1 MNNIFLSS
9 MLIFSSILLCNI
21 VFYGFKNAKI
31 PGVKAFSFLILAM
44 IIHSAGYAFE
54 LLSRSLEY
62 MYFWVKFEYIGISFY
77 SFLILW
83 FISELIDEKKFA
95 NKTLLRLI
103 FTINIVTLILV
114 YTNAYHNLYYTSLSI
129 DNSLGF
135 SVLASQK
142 GTWYFVQVISIYV
155 SIFYSI
161 IVCALKLKKTKGEY
175 IKKLTFVIIGF
186 LVPMIT
192 LSIYFIGLG
201 PAYIDLT
208 PFSYMFM
215 IILIMIGLTQYD
227 VLSITPITYEMVFN
241 SIREAVIVVNSLG
254 MIISFNDASKEF
266 FPSLKNMKTGDMI
279 SSIVEISDCSFEL
292 EEFIYETNN
301 RILKFNINLVR
312 SREVKVFVIND
323 ITESEN
329 TKKELEIMASYDLLT
344 GLYNRTYFNQIIENG
359 LNNGVFVVMD
369 IDFFKNINDTL
380 GHIEGDNVLSHF
392 GKKIK
397 RFFKDDVAFRY
408 GGEEFVVFVE
418 NKDLKE
424 VYNHVEDLRK
434 DIQDF
439 PYKTKFTFSAG
450 LATYCGGN
458 ALDSLD
464 KADKKLYEAK
474 SLGRNNVQY

>member
-54 LLSRSLEY
+54 LLSTSLEY

-161 IVCALKLKKTKGEY
+161 IVCALKLKKTKDQ
-175 IKKLTFVIIGF
+175 L
-186 LVPMIT
+186 
-192 LSIYFIGLG
+192 
-201 PAYIDLT
+201 
-208 PFSYMFM
+208 
-215 IILIMIGLTQYD
+215 
-227 VLSITPITYEMVFN
+227 
-241 SIREAVIVVNSLG
+241 VIV
-254 MIISFNDASKEF
+254 
-266 FPSLKNMKTGDMI
+266 
-279 SSIVEISDCSFEL
+279 
-292 EEFIYETNN
+292 
-301 RILKFNINLVR
+301 
-312 SREVKVFVIND
+312 
-323 ITESEN
+323 
-329 TKKELEIMASYDLLT
+329 
-344 GLYNRTYFNQIIENG
+344 NG
-359 LNNGVFVVMD
+359 F
-369 IDFFKNINDTL
+369 
-380 GHIEGDNVLSHF
+380 
-392 GKKIK
+392 
-397 RFFKDDVAFRY
+397 
-408 GGEEFVVFVE
+408 
-418 NKDLKE
+418 
-424 VYNHVEDLRK
+424 
-434 DIQDF
+434 
-439 PYKTKFTFSAG
+439 
-450 LATYCGGN
+450 
-458 ALDSLD
+458 
-464 KADKKLYEAK
+464 
-474 SLGRNNVQY
+474 